1 MSNLDSEILNIIM
14 AQLINMNISLKMNS
28 KTITLK
34 SLPDKD
40 LDPERDNRLTGI
52 RNGKDDSEQT
62 QKLNI
67 NNLQHSPSLSLMVG
81 QQMDED
87 DESNSLDF
95 CPHCSSYVEN
105 GISCNTCELWFHYQC
120 ECLDPLDGYGDD
132 GS

>member
-1 MSNLDSEILNIIM
+1 
-14 AQLINMNISLKMNS
+14 MNS

-34 SLPDKD
+34 SLLNED
-40 LDPERDNRLTGI
+40 LDLERHNRLTGI

-67 NNLQHSPSLSLMVG
+67 NDLQHTPSLSLMVG
-81 QQMDED
+81 QKMDED

-105 GISCNTCELWFHYQC
+105 GISCNT
-120 ECLDPLDGYGDD
+120 
-132 GS
+132 